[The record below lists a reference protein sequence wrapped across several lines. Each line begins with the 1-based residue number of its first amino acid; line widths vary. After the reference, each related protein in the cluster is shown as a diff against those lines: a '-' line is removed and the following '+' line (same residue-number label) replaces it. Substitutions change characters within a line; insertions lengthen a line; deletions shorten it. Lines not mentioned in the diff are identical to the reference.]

1 MRIGRSDSTL
11 KDGSGQPSRN
21 GRWNSFLSRDLT
33 ARERWRLLISGP
45 AADRGAAVAI
55 LAMMIAFS
63 FAPLLNAALNKTHN
77 KDYDLWQR
85 TGQLLLDGGEIYPRT
100 GEPLPFMYPPP
111 CAVMLAPIS
120 PLPRWA
126 FVLALV
132 LLNSAA
138 WAASIFL
145 SVFLAAGNARGAPA
159 ALYLWPSLA
168 VIPLVHNTY
177 LLGQPALLLLALLLG
192 SFAFLRR
199 EQPVCAGLLIALAT
213 AIKAFPLLAAGY
225 LVYRRKWR
233 ALAALGGGLLFL
245 LFLFP
250 LVFRT
255 PPQVKDDFVVW
266 AGGMLFKYDE
276 TSISQRPERSYSFKN
291 QSVAAVVHRLV
302 RSIPANGEADP
313 TWKVNLFDLSFR
325 QATWVMVAA
334 ISGLLVFFLA
344 ATWGCPGP
352 LLPDDAVEQGMVTL
366 LVLFLAPLS
375 FAYNYVWLL
384 FPITILLHHGFSP
397 ASGPR
402 LRRLCWG
409 ALAGALFLL
418 SLSIPFLLQ
427 AAAYGNLFFAGL
439 LLMGALGV
447 MARRSWLDNPRQP

>member
-11 KDGSGQPSRN
+11 QDGSGQPSRN

-63 FAPLLNAALNKTHN
+63 IAPLLNAALNKTHN

-199 EQPVCAGLLIALAT
+199 EQPVCAGLLIALA
-213 AIKAFPLLAAGY
+213 
-225 LVYRRKWR
+225 
-233 ALAALGGGLLFL
+233 ALGGGLLFL

-352 LLPDDAVEQGMVTL
+352 LPPDDAVEQGMVTL